1 MKGNTMTAYATGW
14 NMAGYMPNFDN
25 VAEFRTREDA
35 LAYLLEEL
43 DYFTESAE
51 IECDHDDEKQGSF
64 DAQLELAR
72 ADLKT
77 MGTVTVSDYDDARYE
92 FWVMPIDEPRYAYP
106 NGYGPVLSQHD
117 EIMTADQALEDLI
130 ASVELNDEDTALLFS
145 ETRHDATPMDN
156 LRAIRWAADYNNID
170 IVLPERIN

>member
-1 MKGNTMTAYATGW
+1 MTIYATGW
-14 NMAGYMPNFDN
+14 NMSGYSPNPDI

-51 IECDHDDEKQGSF
+51 IECVNDDEKQGSF

-77 MGTVTVSDYDDARYE
+77 QDSVTVSDYDDVRHE
-92 FWVMPIDEPRYAYP
+92 FWLMPITEPRYAYP
-106 NGYGPVLSQHD
+106 DNFGPVLSQHD
-117 EIMTADQALEDLI
+117 EIMTAEQALEDLI
-130 ASVELNDEDTALLFS
+130 ESIELNDEDTALLFS

-156 LRAIRWAADYNNID
+156 LRAIQWAADYNGLD

>member
-1 MKGNTMTAYATGW
+1 MAIYAAGW

-25 VAEFRTREDA
+25 VEEFRTREDA
-35 LAYLLEEL
+35 LAYILEEL

-51 IECDHDDEKQGSF
+51 IECEHNDEKTGSF

-77 MGTVTVSDYDDARYE
+77 ADTVTVSDYDDTRHE
-92 FWVMPIDEPRYAYP
+92 FWVIPVIEPRYAYP
-106 NGYGPVLSQHD
+106 GDD
-117 EIMTADQALEDLI
+117 EIMTADQALEELI
-130 ASVELNDEDTALLFS
+130 ANVELNYEDTALLFS
-145 ETRHDATPMDN
+145 ETRRGASAMDN

-170 IVLPERIN
+170 IVLPERTN

>member
-1 MKGNTMTAYATGW
+1 MTIYAAGW
-14 NMAGYMPNFDN
+14 NMAGYSPNPDN
-25 VAEFRTREDA
+25 VEEFRTRADA
-35 LAYLLEEL
+35 LAYILEEL

-51 IECDHDDEKQGSF
+51 IECDHDDEKTGSF

-77 MGTVTVSDYDDARYE
+77 QDSVTVSDYDDARHV
-92 FWVMPIDEPRYAYP
+92 FWLMPITEPRYAYP
-106 NGYGPVLSQHD
+106 NGYGPALSQHD
-117 EIMTADQALEDLI
+117 EIMTAEQALEDLI
-130 ASVELNDEDTALLFS
+130 ESIELNDEDTALLFS

-156 LRAIRWAADYNNID
+156 LRAIHWAADYNGLD

>member
-1 MKGNTMTAYATGW
+1 MTAYATGW
-14 NMAGYMPNFDN
+14 NMSGYMPNPDI

-35 LAYLLEEL
+35 LAYILGEL

-77 MGTVTVSDYDDARYE
+77 VDSVTVSDYDDARHE
-92 FWVMPIDEPRYAYP
+92 FWVMPVIEPRYAYP
-106 NGYGPVLSQHD
+106 GDD
-117 EIMTADQALEDLI
+117 EIMTAEQALEALI
-130 ASVELNDEDTALLFS
+130 ADVELNDEDTALLFS
-145 ETRHDATPMDN
+145 ETRRDASAEDN
-156 LRAIRWAADYNNID
+156 LRAIRWAADYNGLD

>member
-1 MKGNTMTAYATGW
+1 MTIYAAGW
-14 NMAGYMPNFDN
+14 NMSGYAPNPDI

-35 LAYLLEEL
+35 LAYILGEL

-51 IECDHDDEKQGSF
+51 IECGNNDEKQGSF

-77 MGTVTVSDYDDARYE
+77 VDSVTVSDYDDARHE
-92 FWVMPIDEPRYAYP
+92 FWVIPVIEPRYAYP
-106 NGYGPVLSQHD
+106 GDD
-117 EIMTADQALEDLI
+117 EIMTAEQALEDLI
-130 ASVELNDEDTALLFS
+130 ASIELNDEDTALLFS
-145 ETRHDATPMDN
+145 ETRHDADAVDN
-156 LRAIRWAADYNNID
+156 LRAIRWAADYNGLD

>member
-1 MKGNTMTAYATGW
+1 MTIYSAGW
-14 NMAGYMPNFDN
+14 NMAGYCPNPDI

-35 LAYLLEEL
+35 LAYLLEEME
-43 DYFTESAE
+43 YFTESAE

-77 MGTVTVSDYDDARYE
+77 VDSVTVSDYDDARHV
-92 FWVMPIDEPRYAYP
+92 FWLMPITEPRYAYP
-106 NGYGPVLSQHD
+106 NEYGPVMSQHD
-117 EIMTADQALEDLI
+117 EIMTAEQALEDLI
-130 ASVELNDEDTALLFS
+130 EDIELNDEDTALLFS
-145 ETRHDATPMDN
+145 ETRHDSDAVDN
-156 LRAIRWAADYNNID
+156 LRAIRWAADYNNLD

>member
-1 MKGNTMTAYATGW
+1 MTIYAAGW
-14 NMAGYMPNFDN
+14 NMAGYAPNPDI

-51 IECDHDDEKQGSF
+51 IECYHDDEKQGSF

-77 MGTVTVSDYDDARYE
+77 VDSVTVSDYDDARHV
-92 FWVMPIDEPRYAYP
+92 FWLMPITEPRYAYP
-106 NGYGPVLSQHD
+106 NEYGPVMSQHD
-117 EIMTADQALEDLI
+117 EIMTAEQALEDLI
-130 ASVELNDEDTALLFS
+130 ESIELNDEDTALLFS
-145 ETRHDATPMDN
+145 ETRHDGDTVDN
-156 LRAIRWAADYNNID
+156 LRAIRWAADYNNLD

>member
-1 MKGNTMTAYATGW
+1 MTVYATGW
-14 NMAGYMPNFDN
+14 NMSGYAPNPDN
-25 VAEFRTREDA
+25 VEEFRTREDA

-43 DYFTESAE
+43 EYFTESAE
-51 IECDHDDEKQGSF
+51 IECDNDDEKQGSF

-77 MGTVTVSDYDDARYE
+77 IDNITVSDYDDARHE
-92 FWVMPIDEPRYAYP
+92 FWIMPIDEPRYAYP
-106 NGYGPVLSQHD
+106 GDYGPVLSQHD
-117 EIMTADQALEDLI
+117 EIMTAEQALEDLI

-145 ETRHDATPMDN
+145 ETRYDATPVDN

-170 IVLPERIN
+170 IILPERIN